1 MSVSDACS
9 FGLSLV
15 LSHMQSCSDIL
26 LFPLAYISTLVYC
39 LEDWLLLI
47 VQNLFSWSD
56 PLL

>member
-1 MSVSDACS
+1 MSVFDACN

-26 LFPLAYISTLVYC
+26 LLPLVYISKLVYF